1 MGLMNNHNP
10 LHESYLCGEQ
20 NCIPYA
26 TPSSIANNND
36 ILIRIRKSVMNKEPV
51 QGLTHT
57 FYRYPARFSPIFANA
72 MIQAFTKPGDLVIDP
87 FMGGGTTLVES
98 AAMGRS
104 AIGTDINSLAVFIAK
119 VKTTPLTNDEI
130 QSIKDWT
137 KALPDKLNLHRPPI
151 RATEWI
157 ERGYQKNITGRR
169 LWPIRKTLEFVLYEI
184 DNLTSQNARDFIKCA
199 LLRTAQWALDCR
211 SIIPSAKE
219 FRYQFFVFIKEM
231 LDGIIAYSTAV
242 ESQYQRN
249 KVTPKVHCLQ
259 QSVHDLKNT
268 VEIKQYDAPALIL
281 TSPPYPGV
289 HVLYNRWQIQGR
301 KETPAPYWIIG
312 SADSK
317 SESYSLP
324 KATWFRKILR
334 KNYCQLLS
342 PWLRFQAQTIL
353 VQMVAFSNP
362 DWQMENIWHALMKPA
377 LKKSFSIHGH
387 LFPQPPLRYS
397 NRKCMRSSM
406 LALVQIKKLYYFIGY
421 ALMILTTLY
430 LIHPMF
436 LSSELKG
443 ASVWLFLQL
452 VFRLCVQ
459 MFCVNILSLVVA
471 AISAFAFALQV
482 ILN

>member
-1 MGLMNNHNP
+1 MAEKIFKQIKGNTIIYREVIRLISAKGRRNMGLMNNHNP

-137 KALPDKLNLHRPPI
+137 KAVPDKLNLHRPPI

-184 DNLTSQNARDFIKCA
+184 DNLTSRNARDFIKCA

-317 SESYSLP
+317 SESYYSLGS
-324 KATWFRKILR
+324 RKQPGLER
-334 KNYCQLLS
+334 YYEELLS
-342 PWLRFQAQTIL
+342 AFKSLAAVSSSSTIL

-362 DWQMENIWHALMKPA
+362 DWQMEKYLACLNEAGFEEI
-377 LKKSFSIHGH
+377 F
-387 LFPQPPLRYS
+387 FPYMAISSDNRLWRVIP
-397 NRKCMRSSM
+397 NRKWYAVQHASISSNQEVVLFHR
-406 LALVQIKKLYYFIGY
+406 LA
-421 ALMILTTLY
+421 
-430 LIHPMF
+430 
-436 LSSELKG
+436 
-443 ASVWLFLQL
+443 
-452 VFRLCVQ
+452 R
-459 MFCVNILSLVVA
+459 
-471 AISAFAFALQV
+471 
-482 ILN
+482 